1 MRLTDLSM
9 RAPHGPADESVVKV
23 GVTKKHQQ
31 VKKRVPLPPE
41 VRGNSA
47 FCGIPGA
54 SLRKKRSI
62 IHSLPHS
69 LTPSLPH
76 SESPNAIQ

>member
-41 VRGNSA
+41 NCA

-62 IHSLPHS
+62 IHSLPH
-69 LTPSLPH
+69 TPKNLR
-76 SESPNAIQ
+76 IQ